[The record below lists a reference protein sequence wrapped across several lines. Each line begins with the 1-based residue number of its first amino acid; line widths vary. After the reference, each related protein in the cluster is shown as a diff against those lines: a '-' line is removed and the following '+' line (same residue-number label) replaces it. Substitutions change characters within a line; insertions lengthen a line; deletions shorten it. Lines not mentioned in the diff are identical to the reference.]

1 MTVSTEGSAAVR
13 PVPPSGPASHAPGG
27 SKSSDADRAG
37 APRGALRSRGGL
49 LLLEAAVAFAAAL
62 LLPLLARGFKLN
74 PLNRIAQV
82 SGLAAIQLRFALVGL
97 LFIGA
102 VVLAMRLRGGRHFD
116 LATRLAAAALAG
128 LASGFV
134 AAGAVV
140 ALLGTPWPM
149 FGLNGDSGRIVEWAH
164 AVANGQPS
172 GSPVYPPMPL
182 YTLGHYAEW
191 FRGGNTA
198 YAFKD
203 LQILG
208 AAAFGPLV
216 YLAWRM
222 LLSPVRALAFGVVPA
237 FALIDSYKPYSQTV
251 LVLLIPVLVAMV
263 VALRRSGTQGW
274 RPLLLTG
281 AGFGAVL
288 GVLFLTYSGWFLW
301 SAAGVLFA
309 ALLYFPWKTG
319 RLKGAAFMGSALAAF
334 LVVAGRY
341 LMVMLKE
348 GQTTKD
354 YNFRFDNF
362 TDPAYY
368 LMWRTDMPGKVGDWP
383 PPGEFGG
390 VGLFAL
396 VTFVCLGVAIWLGLR
411 KPLVVTIAAMFI
423 SAWVMRMYIA
433 SHMYETQT
441 VQLYTRTNNQLLYC
455 GLILCALVAHLVSL
469 KLAERRTASGA
480 TGAIGS
486 AEGAPPATAGDGSS
500 APAAVRTGFPGREGA
515 VIGTLCALLLLLGT
529 VSSSMSDRYMPAQ
542 DGTYRILPWVSHTIR
557 QQDGK
562 CPKFAPKHEC
572 SKDGDQSWLSY
583 IR

>member
-1 MTVSTEGSAAVR
+1 MTVSTEGTVTVLPPGGPAASARPIPAVR
-13 PVPPSGPASHAPGG
+13 RRPG
-27 SKSSDADRAG
+27 
-37 APRGALRSRGGL
+37 SRGTL
-49 LLLEAAVAFAAAL
+49 LLLEAVVAFAAAL
-62 LLPLLARGFKLN
+62 VLPLLARGFRLD
-74 PLNRIAQV
+74 PLDRIAQV

-97 LFIGA
+97 LFIAA
-102 VVLAMRLRGGRHFD
+102 VALAVRMRHGRHFD
-116 LATRLAAAALAG
+116 LAARVAAAAVAG

-140 ALLGTPWPM
+140 ALHGTPWPM
-149 FGLNGDSGRIVEWAH
+149 FGLNGDSGRIVEWAQ
-164 AVANGQPS
+164 AVANGRPS
-172 GSPVYPPMPL
+172 GSPVYPPAPL
-182 YTLGHYAEW
+182 YTLGYYAEW

-216 YLAWRM
+216 YLSWRM
-222 LLSPVRALAFGVVPA
+222 LLSPVRALAFGVAPA
-237 FALIDSYKPYSQTV
+237 FALIDAYKPYSQTV
-251 LVLLIPVLVAMV
+251 LVLLVPVLVALV
-263 VALRRSGTQGW
+263 VQLSRSAAQAW
-274 RPLLLTG
+274 RPLLVKG
-281 AGFGAVL
+281 AGFGALL

-301 SAAGVLFA
+301 SAAGVFFA
-309 ALLYFPWKTG
+309 ALLYFPWRTGRLG
-319 RLKGAAFMGSALAAF
+319 RLKGAAFLGTTLAAF

-341 LMVMLKE
+341 LMVMLTE

-383 PPGEFGG
+383 PPGEYGG

-396 VTFVCLGVAIWLGLR
+396 VTFVCLGAAIWLGLR
-411 KPLVVTIAAMFI
+411 KPMVVTIAAMFI

-455 GLILCALVAHLVSL
+455 GLLLCALVAHLVSQRMSARR
-469 KLAERRTASGA
+469 AEADGV
-480 TGAIGS
+480 
-486 AEGAPPATAGDGSS
+486 TAG
-500 APAAVRTGFPGREGA
+500 RTGFPGREGA
-515 VIGTLCALLLLLGT
+515 VIGALCALLLLLGT
-529 VSSSMSDRYMPAQ
+529 VSSSMADRYMPAKEN
-542 DGTYRILPWVSHTIR
+542 TYRILPWVSHTITEK
-557 QQDGK
+557 DGS
-562 CPKFAPKHEC
+562 CPKYAPGGTC
-572 SKDGDQSWLSY
+572 SKDGDQSWLTF

>member
-1 MTVSTEGSAAVR
+1 MTVSTEGSADVR
-13 PVPPSGPASHAPGG
+13 PGTPSGPAAGHTPAPTDTGPG
-27 SKSSDADRAG
+27 
-37 APRGALRSRGGL
+37 RGLRTRGGL
-49 LLLEAAVAFAAAL
+49 LLLEAAVAFGAAL
-62 LLPLLARGFKLN
+62 VLPVLARSFKLD

-82 SGLAAIQLRFALVGL
+82 SGLAGLQLRFALLGL
-97 LFIGA
+97 LLVAA
-102 VVLAMRLRGGRHFD
+102 VVLAMRLRHGRHFD
-116 LATRLAAAALAG
+116 LAARLASAGIAG

-134 AAGAVV
+134 AAGAVI

-164 AVANGQPS
+164 AVANGRPS
-172 GSPVYPPMPL
+172 GSPVYPPLPL
-182 YTLGHYAEW
+182 YTLGYYAEW
-191 FRGGNTA
+191 FHGGNTA

-208 AAAFGPLV
+208 TAAFGPLV
-216 YLAWRM
+216 YLAWRT

-251 LVLLIPVLVAMV
+251 LVLLVPVLVAMV
-263 VALRRSGTQGW
+263 VSLRRTGTERW
-274 RPLLLTG
+274 RPVLLKG
-281 AGFGAVL
+281 AGFGTVL
-288 GVLFLTYSGWFLW
+288 GVLFLAYSGWFLW

-309 ALLYFPWKTG
+309 ALLYFPWRTG
-319 RLKGAAFMGSALAAF
+319 PAKGAAFMAASLGAF
-334 LVVAGRY
+334 LLVAGRY
-341 LMVMLKE
+341 LMVMLIE

-396 VTFVCLGVAIWLGLR
+396 VTFVCLGAAIWLGLR
-411 KPLVVTIAAMFI
+411 KPLAVTIAAMFI

-469 KLAERRTASGA
+469 RLADRRSAAAPLSAAAGAAGGTGSGGPA
-480 TGAIGS
+480 GS
-486 AEGAPPATAGDGSS
+486 
-500 APAAVRTGFPGREGA
+500 GFPGREGA

-557 QQDGK
+557 MQDGT
-562 CPKFAPKHEC
+562 CPKFAPEGQC
-572 SKDGDQSWLSY
+572 SKDGDQGWLSY

>member
-1 MTVSTEGSAAVR
+1 MTVSTQGAVAVL
-13 PVPPSGPASHAPGG
+13 PASGPAAP
-27 SKSSDADRAG
+27 AG
-37 APRGALRSRGGL
+37 PEPAPRRAPRSRGGL

-62 LLPLLARGFKLN
+62 VLPLLARGFELN
-74 PLNRIAQV
+74 PLDRIAQV
-82 SGLAAIQLRFALVGL
+82 SGLAAIQLRFALIGL
-97 LFIGA
+97 LLVAA

-116 LATRLAAAALAG
+116 LAARLAAAGIAG

-172 GSPVYPPMPL
+172 GSPVYPPLPL
-182 YTLGHYAEW
+182 QTLGHYAEW
-191 FRGGNTA
+191 FRDGNTA

-222 LLSPVRALAFGVVPA
+222 LLSPVRALAFGVAPA
-237 FALIDSYKPYSQTV
+237 FALIDAYKPYSQTV
-251 LVLLIPVLVAMV
+251 LVLLVPVLVAMV
-263 VALRRSGTQGW
+263 VALRRSATEAW
-274 RPLLLTG
+274 RPLLLKG
-281 AGFGAVL
+281 AGFGVLL

-301 SAAGVLFA
+301 SAAGVFFA
-309 ALLYFPWKTG
+309 ALLYFPWRTG
-319 RLKGAAFMGSALAAF
+319 RLRGASFMGVTLAAF

-341 LMVMLKE
+341 LLVMLTE

-368 LMWRTDMPGKVGDWP
+368 LMWRTDMPGKAGDWP
-383 PPGEFGG
+383 LPGEYGG

-396 VTFVCLGVAIWLGLR
+396 VTFVGLGAAIWLGIR

-455 GLILCALVAHLVSL
+455 GLILCALIAHLVSL
-469 KLAERRTASGA
+469 RMAGHRTDAAEDTAGSQAGGA
-480 TGAIGS
+480 
-486 AEGAPPATAGDGSS
+486 GAPGLPGLPGTPATPGL
-500 APAAVRTGFPGREGA
+500 PAREAA

-529 VSSSMSDRYMPAQ
+529 VASSMSDRYMPAQ
-542 DGTYRILPWVSHTIR
+542 DGTYRILPWVSHTITEL
-557 QQDGK
+557 DGS
-562 CPKFAPKHEC
+562 CPKFAPGGTC
-572 SKDGDQSWLSY
+572 SKDGDQSWLSF